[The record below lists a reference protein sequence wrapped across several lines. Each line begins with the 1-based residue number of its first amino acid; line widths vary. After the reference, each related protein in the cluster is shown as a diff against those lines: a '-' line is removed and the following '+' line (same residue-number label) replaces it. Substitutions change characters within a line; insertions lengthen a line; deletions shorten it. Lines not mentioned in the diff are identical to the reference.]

1 MKIIRFVKKKPGIYT
16 IYLDNNLS
24 YDLYEEIILKE
35 ELLLQKSI
43 EKEELDRLLKEN
55 KNWECYYQAL
65 NYLKKVLKTKKEL
78 SLYLTKKQYNNKQIE
93 FALKKL
99 TDQKYLDDKIYARS
113 FINNRIMTTTKG
125 PKRIAQE
132 LEQKGVSPTDYLDIL
147 NSEYNEEKELEKITK
162 IVSKKTIS
170 NHNKSSK
177 ILKQKLEQE
186 LLIQG
191 FNPQII
197 KKYLNDYEFPV
208 DKSIAEKEYQK
219 YYQKLSRKYQG
230 KELEYK
236 LKQKMFSLGFTDYFD
251 E

>member
-1 MKIIRFVKKKPGIYT
+1 MKIIRFVKKKLGIYT
-16 IYLDNNLS
+16 IYLDNDS
-24 YDLYEEIILKE
+24 AYDLYEEIILKE
-35 ELLLQKSI
+35 ELLLQKNI
-43 EKEELDRLLKEN
+43 EKKDLDILLQEN

-65 NYLKKVLKTKKEL
+65 NCLKKVLKTKKEL
-78 SLYLTKKQYNNKQIE
+78 SLYLAKKQYNSKQIE

-99 TDQKYLDDKIYARS
+99 IDQKYLDDKVYARS

-132 LEQKGVSPTDYLDIL
+132 LEQKGISPPDYLDVL
-147 NSEYNEEKELEKITK
+147 NSEYNEEKEIEKITK

-170 NHNKSSK
+170 NRNKSSK

-197 KKYLNDYEFPV
+197 KKYLNSYEFPT
-208 DKSIAEKEYQK
+208 DKIIAQKEYQK

-236 LKQKMFSLGFTDYFD
+236 LKQKMFNLGFINYYD